1 MPSSGVAEKCFL
13 ASPTFFFCFDFFLRS
28 PVIMPQPVFKNHTS
42 APTDETLAA
51 VFSPFVHP
59 EPRTLFGLHGGK
71 LATQPEMATWF
82 VAAGINDRE
91 FIQQWYR
98 ADLRV
103 VAQDL
108 LIQMVSENGCVFEPN
123 YALAAIQVDPNG
135 LVVPA
140 SEVFDFEHKEF
151 HSNHAILRELTPPSP
166 FSPRPRHSINAT
178 VGEKR
183 KRGRGIPPTRGSE
196 VIDLTRDDEEAREVE
211 SMVIS
216 TSTKVG
222 RGLSAGRAVRAKVEE
237 DEGEGRRQDDSTDD
251 VGDTNEF
258 VLTLL
263 EDVMDSEA
271 QDVLKHECCES
282 SHTSSLGFRT
292 HKPESPEVGM
302 GVAKRRTKSPK
313 DGAEAERM
321 AIQGNDHRPG
331 ALLNPSQI

>member
-1 MPSSGVAEKCFL
+1 
-13 ASPTFFFCFDFFLRS
+13 
-28 PVIMPQPVFKNHTS
+28 MPQPVFKNHTS
-42 APTDETLAA
+42 ALIDETLAA

-59 EPRTLFGLHGGK
+59 EPRTLFGTVARYQPQIISGVVSRPSRRQISCATRDGHLVCGG
-71 LATQPEMATWF
+71 
-82 VAAGINDRE
+82 R
-91 FIQQWYR
+91 WYS

-123 YALAAIQVDPNG
+123 YALAAIQVDSDG

-237 DEGEGRRQDDSTDD
+237 DEEIETMMYFLERSQDDSTGD
-251 VGDTNEF
+251 VGDANEF

-271 QDVLKHECCES
+271 QDVLKQECCES
-282 SHTSSLGFRT
+282 SHTS
-292 HKPESPEVGM
+292 
-302 GVAKRRTKSPK
+302 
-313 DGAEAERM
+313 
-321 AIQGNDHRPG
+321 
-331 ALLNPSQI
+331 